1 MKTQTPRDRCKIIIP
16 MPPLAGRDRTDQPM
30 VIAPAPALALR
41 QRAATLGKDG
51 KIEEAVAAWR
61 EALHANPHDA
71 DVAHELGLALAAL
84 GKHEEALTSFERA
97 LHYAPAA
104 VAPKLALARALL
116 SLNRAKDA
124 RFNFEDILLRDPNN
138 VDALAGLACALRMLS
153 QFEDA
158 LRIAEKGVALYSDNP
173 AIVLEKAEALRSL
186 KRPDEAIEPL
196 KHVLALRPGDLEAG
210 LALAK
215 IFIEAKRAAE
225 AVLVLR
231 RIVASH
237 PDDLSAWSDFGCAL
251 LATRDYGEAVD
262 AFDRALVLRPT
273 SAATYANLALAFFGQ
288 DRLDDA
294 LAACDRALAIE
305 PDSSVVHFS
314 KGCIHLA
321 RGEFGPGWE
330 NYEYRFSMG
339 RNKGLR
345 EDVSARPW
353 CGEELRGK
361 SILVL
366 GEQANGDYIQF
377 SRYASA
383 LGELGADV
391 SLFVPKRL
399 KRLLSTLPG
408 AVTLLDSIGP
418 HIKPDFQIHL
428 MSLPYRF
435 CQLGLPIPPAPYL
448 AAEPALR
455 ERWLARIGNHGLRV
469 GIAWQGW
476 SDGGG
481 GDWRSFRL
489 EKLRPLAAVP
499 GVRLISL
506 QVGKGVEQLDR
517 LTPAMAVET
526 LGPDFDTG
534 EDGFIDSAAVMAS
547 LDLVVCCDTGLAHV
561 AGALGTPTWIALL
574 DTPEWR
580 WLRATSESHWYPS
593 VRLFRQPRAH
603 DWDSVFQAMANELS
617 TLQHGGKL
625 GVSRL
630 IREPAADHRIVRV

>member
-1 MKTQTPRDRCKIIIP
+1 MKPQTPPDRSNIIIP
-16 MPPLAGRDRTDQPM
+16 MPPLAGCDRTDQPM
-30 VIAPAPALALR
+30 VIAPAAPALALR
-41 QRAATLGKDG
+41 QRAATLGKEG
-51 KIEEAVAAWR
+51 KIEEAAAAWR
-61 EALHANPHDA
+61 EALHANPRDA

-104 VAPKLALARALL
+104 VATKLALARTLL

-124 RFNFEDILLRDPNN
+124 RFNFEDLLFRDPDNI
-138 VDALAGLACALRMLS
+138 DTLAGLARALRLLS

-158 LRIAEKGVALYSDNP
+158 LRIAEKGVALGPDNP

-186 KRPDEAIEPL
+186 KRPAEAIEPL
-196 KHVLALRPGDLEAG
+196 EHVLALRPDHLEAG

-215 IFIEAKRAAE
+215 VFIEAKRASE

-231 RIVASH
+231 KVVASH
-237 PDDLSAWSDFGCAL
+237 ADDLSAWSDLGCAL
-251 LATRDYGEAVD
+251 LATRDYGQAVD
-262 AFDRALVLRPT
+262 AFDRALVLGPT
-273 SAATYANLALAFFGQ
+273 SAATYANLALALFGQ
-288 DRLDDA
+288 DRLDEA
-294 LAACDRALAIE
+294 LVACDRALAIE

-321 RGEFGPGWE
+321 RGEFGLGWE

-345 EDVSARPW
+345 EDIQARPW
-353 CGEELRGK
+353 CGEDLKGK

-377 SRYASA
+377 GRYACA
-383 LGELGADV
+383 LCELGADV

-408 AVTLLDSIGP
+408 AVTVLDAIGP

-435 CQLGLPIPPAPYL
+435 HQLGWPIPPAPYL
-448 AAEPALR
+448 SAEPALR
-455 ERWLARIGNHGLRV
+455 ERWLARVGSNGLRV

-476 SDGGG
+476 TDGGG
-481 GDWRSFRL
+481 AGWRSFRL
-489 EKLRPLAAVP
+489 EQMQPLAAVP

-506 QVGKGVEQLDR
+506 QIGTAAEQLER
-517 LTPAMAVET
+517 LPPGMVVET
-526 LGPDFDTG
+526 LGPEFDAG
-534 EDGFIDSAAVMAS
+534 EDGFIDAAAVIAS
-547 LDLVVCCDTGLAHV
+547 LDLVVCCDTGLAHL
-561 AGALGTPTWIALL
+561 AGALGARTWIALL

-580 WLRATSESHWYPS
+580 WQRGTTESRWYPS
-593 VRLFRQPRAH
+593 VRLFRQPRPN
-603 DWDSVFQAMANELS
+603 DWGSVFQAMAKALS
-617 TLQHGGKL
+617 ALQ
-625 GVSRL
+625 
-630 IREPAADHRIVRV
+630 